1 MNMRI
6 GVVPYLNALPLCRY
20 LKRPVIFGTPIE
32 LTDRM
37 ERGEL
42 DIALLPSF
50 AFFSLKN
57 TTPIYEAGLIQSCGP
72 VESVTLFLRRGIEN
86 MSGIKTIKYSNESVS
101 SNILFKVLLKF
112 LIRRDLSALR
122 EVTENPDGKLLI
134 GDKALFEENR
144 GGKKVD
150 LGELW
155 TDWTGLPFVY
165 AMWVANRSVPKE
177 IVNDLIAAKKEGL
190 SRIDEIVASC
200 RDLPPARLK
209 NYLTQSIRY
218 DMRSDSLRGLAAFQ
232 DYALRLGSL
241 TEARKL

>member
-20 LKRPVIFGTPIE
+20 LKRPVIFGTPVE

-86 MSGIKTIKYSNESVS
+86 MSGIKTIQYSNESIS
-101 SNILFKVLLKF
+101 SNILLKVLVKF
-112 LIRRDLSALR
+112 LIRQDLSALQ
-122 EVTENPDGKLLI
+122 EVRENPDGKLLI
-134 GDKALFEENR
+134 GDKALFEENH

-155 TDWTGLPFVY
+155 TDWTGLPFIY
-165 AMWVANRSVPKE
+165 ALWVARPSVSKE
-177 IVNDLIAAKKEGL
+177 MVNDLIAAKKEGL
-190 SRIDEIVASC
+190 SRIDEIVSSC
-200 RDLPPARLK
+200 RDLPPSRLK
-209 NYLTQSIRY
+209 NYLTRNLRY
-218 DMRSDSLRGLAAFQ
+218 ELRPDSLRGLSAFQ

-241 TEARKL
+241 IEARKL